1 MLKAEQVRG
10 INPQT
15 SMLGKIEE
23 RVLYVALHGNT
34 RLLLVKNIDP
44 KMYNWL
50 NREIENGSTE
60 LYDLGYSVYRT
71 TDGMSPAFFIDWSGE
86 VY

>member
-1 MLKAEQVRG
+1 MLKAEQVRK

-23 RVLYVALHGNT
+23 RVLHAALLGKK
-34 RLLLVKNIDP
+34 RFLLIKNIDP

-50 NREIENGSTE
+50 NKEIENGSTE

-71 TDGMSPAFFIDWSGE
+71 TDGMSPAFFIDWSGD